1 MFHKD
6 KRKYNIDNYKIYYLI
21 IILLI
26 FFNYSGQRSICSFY
40 SNITIKIRGS
50 GTQSIF
56 YGGNSCEEGR
66 IFTKPDEIYINDIR
80 QTNLSYKYDLSQMVN
95 TIKFVWKNSI
105 NNCNCL
111 FKDCKNIT
119 YIDFNEFDFFEGL
132 VANGM
137 FYNYEKLISLNLHD
151 YSGKIKILG
160 ITNMFTNCLSLTSLN
175 LSNLDVDSEKKIFS
189 S

>member
-80 QTNLSYKYDLSQMVN
+80 QTNLSDKYDLSQMVN

-111 FKDCKNIT
+111 FKDCKNI
-119 YIDFNEFDFFEGL
+119 
-132 VANGM
+132 
-137 FYNYEKLISLNLHD
+137 NYESKCYTRCPNGT
-151 YSGKIKILG
+151 YS
-160 ITNMFTNCLSLTSLN
+160 NSMNC
-175 LSNLDVDSEKKIFS
+175 EKCHPDCKTCE
-189 S
+189 